1 MSTSRIV
8 GSCGWIVA
16 VTGSLLAGGLLTL
29 VPPKYALA
37 SAVVAGIGATAAA
50 LSERIQGGSSKQ

>member
-8 GSCGWIVA
+8 GALGLLVAIVGA
-16 VTGSLLAGGLLTL
+16 LNAGGALNLI
-29 VPPKYALA
+29 PAKYAA
-37 SAVVAGIGATAAA
+37 IITVVGATAAA